1 MSPCFWPGE
10 FFPLEFAAFSN
21 RIFVC
26 SKGGLPKV
34 LLPLCIPAKLN
45 GEGRLTPS
53 TGFPWIPRNH
63 LEPAVLDSDHYS
75 VGSVER
81 LDEFLTKHKEHHEQ
95 WSAYWEYT
103 LRLFKYVTNQ
113 GLHEF
118 HLSEYGRAE
127 QGIVTIE
134 TSVVARHILMLYD
147 ELMKK
152 KEQDYPP
159 CYKDMQAWK
168 TRHCFLCCQRRNR

>member
-1 MSPCFWPGE
+1 M
-10 FFPLEFAAFSN
+10 
-21 RIFVC
+21 
-26 SKGGLPKV
+26 
-34 LLPLCIPAKLN
+34 N

-81 LDEFLTKHKEHHEQ
+81 LDEFLSKHKEHHEQ

-118 HLSEYGRAE
+118 HLPEYGRAE

-159 CYKDMQAWK
+159 PVTKICKPGRRGTAFFVVKGGTDK
-168 TRHCFLCCQRRNR
+168 TIGLSHWTDEQ